1 MKGTAGPFRSDIHT
15 VKKLAKTSQDATIR
29 EIGREIDKE
38 VADSLL
44 HAEEVEN
51 KYFETCKE

>member
-38 VADSLL
+38 VVDSLL
-44 HAEEVEN
+44 HA
-51 KYFETCKE
+51 